1 MSNVIERMSAKLMM
15 LALVCMTLTVAFTAC
30 DDDDEVTESLYSMG
44 ISQMSSS
51 DFNFGKEMNA
61 IESAF
66 KTALGVTDKQF
77 TKNGTPEECD
87 KAVRETCE
95 KARTALE
102 DVKRTGSYTFQVINV
117 RSGQVVFEHTFEPN
131 DENMQL

>member
-87 KAVRETCE
+87 KAVREACE